1 MKQSIYAFIHNVKQL
16 FIKNTSDANY
26 YDYFPSSLWEN
37 KDFRVS
43 NLLFN
48 LEFTKE
54 NSTNNYLGYTFEIV
68 MKMHLILQ

>member
-1 MKQSIYAFIHNVKQL
+1 MSSSYSSRIQVTQITN
-16 FIKNTSDANY
+16 
-26 YDYFPSSLWEN
+26 DYFPSSLWEN
-37 KDFRVS
+37 KDFSVS